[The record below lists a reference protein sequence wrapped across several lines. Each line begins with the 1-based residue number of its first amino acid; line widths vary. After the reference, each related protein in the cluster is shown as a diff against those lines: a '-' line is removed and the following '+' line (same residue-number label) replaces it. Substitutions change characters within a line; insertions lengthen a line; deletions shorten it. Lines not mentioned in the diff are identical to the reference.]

1 MYKNLNNYIEK
12 LGLNPSKLT
21 VMNKIAL
28 ITHLIP
34 ALIKDGHAIS
44 VGLPQICKTT
54 TINKSSSKVKEITK
68 FSSAEIFGNKVT
80 KQNGIISNDYNIA
93 YTEQISTL
101 KDIDSEACQGLLTHC
116 NGGDYKRASDETFQN
131 RTSFVLLGNIKEN
144 IENDMSI
151 DYKTDFLEVLPDEIK
166 KRQGLERFIILPSF
180 LMRKITR
187 EIILENKD
195 DNNLRDEL
203 DSNRR
208 EAKDYNLDSKNEI
221 RNHKEKCKI
230 IEALNY
236 FLNNDDISISPEVLS
251 GFSRV
256 ADSIVNLKI
265 KSYESFF
272 YKNEEGRK
280 LALTL
285 IKEYFP
291 KDYTLEEAH
300 FFKERA
306 LIKFK
311 EEDLWWK
318 IAISNKGVIENR
330 NEFNIFKQI
339 ENKDFVAEIIDIK
352 NNDMI
357 LLQKYYP
364 IFSEYLKV
372 RNLDIDEKK
381 QYEKLEQNYFELKEK
396 IFSLETIINQLI
408 QTFLIIEN
416 KLAHN
421 KIIPQVIIPSLK
433 DNEALKETLYTE
445 LNKKFSVN
453 IRKSDIGIADNKL
466 ILLNFHHLHNLK

>member
-1 MYKNLNNYIEK
+1 M
-12 LGLNPSKLT
+12 
-21 VMNKIAL
+21 
-28 ITHLIP
+28 
-34 ALIKDGHAIS
+34 
-44 VGLPQICKTT
+44 
-54 TINKSSSKVKEITK
+54 
-68 FSSAEIFGNKVT
+68 
-80 KQNGIISNDYNIA
+80 
-93 YTEQISTL
+93 
-101 KDIDSEACQGLLTHC
+101 
-116 NGGDYKRASDETFQN
+116 
-131 RTSFVLLGNIKEN
+131 
-144 IENDMSI
+144 
-151 DYKTDFLEVLPDEIK
+151 
-166 KRQGLERFIILPSF
+166 
-180 LMRKITR
+180 
-187 EIILENKD
+187 
-195 DNNLRDEL
+195 
-203 DSNRR
+203 
-208 EAKDYNLDSKNEI
+208 
-221 RNHKEKCKI
+221 
-230 IEALNY
+230 
-236 FLNNDDISISPEVLS
+236 
-251 GFSRV
+251 
-256 ADSIVNLKI
+256 
-265 KSYESFF
+265 
-272 YKNEEGRK
+272 
-280 LALTL
+280 
-285 IKEYFP
+285 
-291 KDYTLEEAH
+291 
-300 FFKERA
+300 
-306 LIKFK
+306 
-311 EEDLWWK
+311 WWK